1 MKVGTLI
8 QNEKGRLAA
17 SQIFEARRNAWRL
30 FSSTFAVA
38 LVFAAIVRAEPPIL
52 DLTASDGTIEDKS
65 SHQRQLQFNGVEP
78 MNGDKEVLLPSL
90 EAVRIEYVDGD
101 PLFGT
106 GAFTFMVRCKFG
118 RLEPY
123 PAKPFFFAGR
133 WDVAQDGRVIGLS
146 FTSNGVGGVNFG
158 VSQFGNLS
166 EKSLTG
172 VGLPELPGDK
182 WIVIVGQYEPGQF
195 LRVQLY
201 DADGELLASE
211 KSKYAPPVLHK
222 AMTPFLVG
230 CMPEAQMTVGRVL
243 VWDQC
248 LSGPDVQD
256 EVDKLVK

>member
-8 QNEKGRLAA
+8 QNGKGRLT
-17 SQIFEARRNAWRL
+17 SSRIFKVRRNACRL

-38 LVFAAIVRAEPPIL
+38 LLFAASVRAEPPIL
-52 DLTASDGTIEDKS
+52 DLTVSAGTIEDKS
-65 SHQRQLQFNGVEP
+65 SHQRQLQFNEVEP

-90 EAVRIEYVDGD
+90 GAVRIEYVDGD

-106 GAFTFMVRCKFG
+106 GAFTFMIRCKFG
-118 RLEPY
+118 TLTPY

-133 WDVAQDGRVIGLS
+133 WDVTQDGRVIGLS
-146 FTSNGVGGVNFG
+146 FTADGAGLNFG

-182 WIVIVGQYEPGQF
+182 WVVIVGQYEPGQF

-211 KSKYAPPVLHK
+211 KSKYAPPVLYK
-222 AMTPFLVG
+222 ATTPFLVG
-230 CMPEAQMTVGRVL
+230 CMPEVQMTIGRVV